1 MDPLSCL
8 LSYGLVCSAP
18 VAPPAATEPSVPSV
32 TDDAPGVAPP
42 KGEASRKLAL
52 VQSFY
57 DDTADMSANFKQTY
71 VHPVYGTKTTSE
83 GKLRI
88 KKPGKMVWDYT
99 SEDTPDL
106 WVSGQRLW
114 MVERATKQVLKKE
127 VDSSDFAGADKF
139 LFGGR
144 QLLDDFQV
152 KLAPEHLV
160 KQYGIAAHTVLK
172 LRPVKKNPHY
182 KELLLVVDDATGR
195 VDAFAVLNADGS
207 TNHYVLT
214 GISRNSGLTDGQF
227 EFVKPKGFSEISE

>member
-8 LSYGLVCSAP
+8 LSYGLLCSAP
-18 VAPPAATEPSVPSV
+18 VAPPAAEPDVPSV
-32 TDDAPGVAPP
+32 TDDTPGVTPP

-52 VQSFY
+52 VQTYY
-57 DDTADMSANFKQTY
+57 DDTADMSADFEQTY
-71 VHPVYGTKTTSE
+71 VHPVYGTKTTSS

-99 SEDTPDL
+99 AEDTPDL

-114 MVERATKQVLKKE
+114 MVERDTKQVLKKDVE
-127 VDSSDFAGADKF
+127 ASDFAGADKF

-152 KLAPEHLV
+152 RIAGEALIKR
-160 KQYGIAAHTVLK
+160 YGKAAHTVLE
-172 LRPVKKNPHY
+172 LRPAKKNPHY

-207 TNHYVLT
+207 TNHFVLT
-214 GISRNSGLTDGQF
+214 GITRNSGLADGQF
-227 EFVKPKGFSEISE
+227 EFVKPKGFTEISE